1 MSKKKAGVRE
11 LKTHLSEYLRRVEDG
26 EIITITK
33 RGKPIGRIVP
43 ATVSLERK
51 MDALVEAGFLQWGGK
66 ELTPWEPVAVNKG
79 PGLVSDLVSEDRD
92 VDHLF

>member
-1 MSKKKAGVRE
+1 MSEKQAGVRE
-11 LKTHLSEYLRRVEDG
+11 LKTNLSEYLRRVENG

-33 RGKPIGRIVP
+33 RGKTIGRIVP
-43 ATVSLERK
+43 ESASLEERLK
-51 MDALVEAGFLQWGGK
+51 ALIDAGFLQWGGK
-66 ELTPWEPVAVNKG
+66 KLTPWQPEVVNKG